1 MLERVALDS
10 TVKKSVY
17 KEQKEELTARLTLLQ
32 QEAMRAG
39 LPIVVIFEG
48 WGSAGKGSRISD
60 LVVNLDPRLF
70 AVYTT
75 EDPVGY
81 ENRLPFMNRFW
92 SKIGKHGTMTI
103 FDQAYY
109 DAVARA
115 IIDESDKKTARK
127 SPEAT
132 HSGEKVT
139 STQLEATTRYERSIR
154 SFELQLAADGYL
166 IVKFF
171 LHISQEEQR
180 ARFTNLMLDPNT
192 SFRVTDEDIRQLQRY
207 DDYYRVYDHL
217 LEHTNRTHAPWTL
230 VSSMDRRSA
239 QLTILRTLV
248 TSIEDA
254 LKEREKQ
261 RKATEAYR
269 IRRKAEI
276 AEAQQ
281 ALEAAQEGK
290 RARDITKAQSALA
303 YAQIGD
309 ASSLTSQYDLVKVRS
324 LDEVKHNLT
333 IDPAE
338 YKERLKAAQTRL
350 SELNKRLF
358 HDRIPLIMVYE
369 GWDAAGKG
377 GNIKRVAA
385 ALDARS
391 YIVHPTSAPTSVELE
406 HPFLWRFW
414 TKIPRTGHIAIF
426 DRSWY
431 GRVMVERVEGFATQ
445 EEWQRAFDE
454 INDFE
459 ADLHQW
465 GAIIVKFWINVSSEE
480 QLNRFTMRAQDPAKQ
495 WKLTDEDWR
504 NREKNHLYHQ
514 CVNDMLR
521 LTSTSFAPWHII
533 ESDDKKYARVKA
545 LELLIS
551 QIEQH
556 LQL

>member
-1 MLERVALDS
+1 MLKGVSLDA
-10 TVKKSVY
+10 TVSKSDY
-17 KEQKEELTARLTLLQ
+17 KAEKEQLTAELTLLQ

-39 LPIVVIFEG
+39 LPIVVLFEG
-48 WGSAGKGSRISD
+48 WGSSGKGSRISD

-92 SKIGKHGTMTI
+92 SRLGKHGTMTI

-115 IIDESDKKTARK
+115 IIDESDTKRGTHTPPHPANQAAV
-127 SPEAT
+127 PETLEAAT
-132 HSGEKVT
+132 H
-139 STQLEATTRYERSIR
+139 YERSIR
-154 SFELQLAADGYL
+154 SFEMQLAADGYL

-171 LHISQEEQR
+171 LHISQDEQR
-180 ARFTNLMLDPNT
+180 KRFTNLMLDPNT

-217 LEHTNRTHAPWTL
+217 LEHTNRKHAPWTI
-230 VSSMDRRSA
+230 VPSMDKRAA
-239 QLTILRTLV
+239 QLTILKTLV
-248 TSIEDA
+248 LSIKTA
-254 LKEREKQ
+254 LQNRAVRQEEMQMYRDERAKAIE
-261 RKATEAYR
+261 RATEKLELVTEEQSKSSIA
-269 IRRKAEI
+269 KA
-276 AEAQQ
+276 
-281 ALEAAQEGK
+281 K
-290 RARDITKAQSALA
+290 RELMR
-303 YAQIGD
+303 AQIGD
-309 ASSLTSQYDLVKVRS
+309 ASHLKSRYDLLQVPS
-324 LDEVKHNLT
+324 LDEVSHSHT
-333 IDPAE
+333 IDPDE
-338 YKERLKAAQTRL
+338 YKKRLKAAQKRL
-350 SELNKRLF
+350 SDLNKQLF
-358 HDRIPLIMVYE
+358 HDRIPLVMVYE

-391 YIVHPTSAPTSVELE
+391 YSVHPTSAPTSVELA

-445 EEWQRAFDE
+445 HEWQRAFDE

-465 GAIIVKFWINVSSEE
+465 GALIVKFWIDVSSEE

-521 LTSTSFAPWHII
+521 LTSTPFAPWHII
-533 ESDDKKYARVKA
+533 ESDDKKFARVKA

-551 QIEQH
+551 LIEQR
-556 LQL
+556 LNG